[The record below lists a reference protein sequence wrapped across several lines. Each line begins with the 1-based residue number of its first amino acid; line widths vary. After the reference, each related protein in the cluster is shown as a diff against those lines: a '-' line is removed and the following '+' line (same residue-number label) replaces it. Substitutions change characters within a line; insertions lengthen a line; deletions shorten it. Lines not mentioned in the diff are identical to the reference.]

1 MSGEPKNEKSKNGQA
16 KSLGYLLTFDDKDEA
31 ELRAWKMCQQL
42 ASQRQL
48 KRTLLGFLLALDDV
62 RRYTQRDYSVE
73 EMMSRFVSSM
83 IIDPSSARLTRPLFI
98 GDLSEEAPPL
108 IVGSAHHIDPEEA
121 RQQLAL
127 DVGDLFGDDE

>member
-1 MSGEPKNEKSKNGQA
+1 MSGEPKNEKSKNGRA

-83 IIDPSSARLTRPLFI
+83 IIDPNSARLTRP
-98 GDLSEEAPPL
+98 
-108 IVGSAHHIDPEEA
+108 
-121 RQQLAL
+121 
-127 DVGDLFGDDE
+127 

>member
-1 MSGEPKNEKSKNGQA
+1 MSSASKGEKSKNGQA
-16 KSLGYLLTFDDKDEA
+16 KSLGYLLTFDEKDEA
-31 ELRAWKMCQQL
+31 ELRAWRMCQQL

-48 KRTLLGFLLALDDV
+48 KRTLLGFLLALDDI
-62 RRYTQRDYSVE
+62 RRYTQRDTSVE
-73 EMMSRFVSSM
+73 EMMARFVSSM
-83 IIDPSSARLTRPLFI
+83 IMDPVGIRPSQPLPI

-108 IVGSAHHIDPEEA
+108 IVGSAHHADPDQA